1 MAKTDEGNCLGAMTD
16 MTSLAAA
23 YDNIRLIR
31 RKIAIARQAV
41 ALEGPNAARDAAIIQ
56 VASLA
61 DDLVDAVQDFADAGF
76 EQQMADL
83 VADQPE
89 RRAAQ

>member
-1 MAKTDEGNCLGAMTD
+1 MTD

-31 RKIAIARQAV
+31 RKIAIARRA
-41 ALEGPNAARDAAIIQ
+41 ATLGGPNADRDAAI
-56 VASLA
+56 VRAASLA

-76 EQQMADL
+76 EQQVVDL

-89 RRAAQ
+89 RRAAR